1 MRSWAE
7 NVSSADVRTKKR
19 KDRKRLFL
27 FDENDFQTGEYKM
40 FMTLRQMKKRLMEY
54 RKSIAYELV
63 RVKGL

>member
-1 MRSWAE
+1 MRSWAAS
-7 NVSSADVRTKKR
+7 VLSADVHTKKR
-19 KDRKRLFL
+19 KDRRRLFL

-40 FMTLRQMKKRLMEY
+40 FLTLRQMKKRLMEY